1 MLLGFNDIGF
11 QPTKKYNIKP
21 YYLIHLIS
29 FVSRKILYK
38 GCLLLLLLF
47 IQTRPLFSS
56 KRISVMAFLDTL
68 SPKKSIEGNDVHRF
82 DYPEVFV
89 LILSVILLAFN
100 FDFSPTAMALL
111 VVICL
116 PSLMILIYNF
126 RRQRS
131 FWTSNIVIILLS
143 AVIGSIQFCP
153 IISLSLGALIG
164 LRIIL
169 SSPENHLKLIAVAI
183 ITEIIFYYVSVTLNS
198 SEINCHEGWITPVI
212 LLATMLVML
221 CHFRHIYH
229 EYMQYETRAEQA
241 TGRLSTMVSVIN
253 KLTRFVPPQIWEP
266 IVKADGPVS
275 VYNKRA
281 KLTIMFSDIVG
292 FTELS
297 DSLSADNL
305 ADILNTYM
313 HCMTL
318 IANKHGAVLD
328 KFIGDGMVCFF
339 GEPNSRGP
347 RQDALDCVAMAIDMR
362 REMRT
367 LRQKWRLMGFEG
379 LDIRVGITT
388 GYCHVGNF
396 GSNNRLSYTLIG
408 KEANLASR
416 LEAVAGTGE
425 IFISECTHDYIA
437 HDYDCEYV
445 GGFQLKGF
453 DNKVNAWR
461 VLDPDENK
469 GQLSKW
475 VDHTLPGFNLHL
487 NFRDMQDND
496 YQDIRSRLS
505 LALERIEQEEKAL
518 AWEISKASKKE
529 GQHHK

>member
-1 MLLGFNDIGF
+1 MALSDIF
-11 QPTKKYNIKP
+11 
-21 YYLIHLIS
+21 
-29 FVSRKILYK
+29 
-38 GCLLLLLLF
+38 
-47 IQTRPLFSS
+47 
-56 KRISVMAFLDTL
+56 
-68 SPKKSIEGNDVHRF
+68 SPKKSIQGNDVCRF

-89 LILSVILLAFN
+89 LILSVILLAIH
-100 FDFSPTAMALL
+100 FDFSPTSMALL
-111 VVICL
+111 IVVCL

-126 RRQRS
+126 RRQKS

-143 AVIGSIQFCP
+143 VVIGSIQLCP
-153 IISLSLGALIG
+153 IISLSLAALIG
-164 LRIIL
+164 LRIII
-169 SSPENHLKLIAVAI
+169 SSPENHLKLISVAVV
-183 ITEIIFYYVSVTLNS
+183 TVIIFYYVSVILNS
-198 SEINCHEGWITPVI
+198 VEIDCHTSWITPII
-212 LLATMLVML
+212 LLSTMLVIL
-221 CHFRHIYH
+221 CHFRHIYR
-229 EYMQYETRAEQA
+229 EYVHYEARAEQVV
-241 TGRLSTMVSVIN
+241 GRLSTMVSVIN
-253 KLTRFVPPQIWEP
+253 KLTRFIPPQVWEP
-266 IVKADGPVS
+266 IVKADNPVT
-275 VYNKRA
+275 VVNKRA

-379 LDIRVGITT
+379 LYIRIGITT

-416 LEAVAGTGE
+416 LEAVAGKGE
-425 IFISECTHDYIA
+425 IYISESTHDYIA
-437 HDYDCEYV
+437 HDFDCEYA
-445 GGFQLKGF
+445 GAFPLKGF
-453 DNKVNAWR
+453 DDKVSAWK

-469 GQLSKW
+469 GK
-475 VDHTLPGFNLHL
+475 
-487 NFRDMQDND
+487 
-496 YQDIRSRLS
+496 
-505 LALERIEQEEKAL
+505 
-518 AWEISKASKKE
+518 
-529 GQHHK
+529 

>member
-1 MLLGFNDIGF
+1 MAL
-11 QPTKKYNIKP
+11 
-21 YYLIHLIS
+21 
-29 FVSRKILYK
+29 VEASRPKTPVK
-38 GCLLLLLLF
+38 D
-47 IQTRPLFSS
+47 SDS
-56 KRISVMAFLDTL
+56 KTYQ
-68 SPKKSIEGNDVHRF
+68 F
-82 DYPEVFV
+82 DYPEIFV
-89 LILSVILLAFN
+89 LILTVILLAVHFN
-100 FDFSPTAMALL
+100 FSATSMALA
-111 VVICL
+111 VIVCL
-116 PSLMILIYNF
+116 PSLMILIYNY
-126 RRQRS
+126 RRQSS

-143 AVIGSIQFCP
+143 AVIGSIQFCAV
-153 IISLSLGALIG
+153 IALSLAALIG
-164 LRIIL
+164 LRVIL
-169 SSPENHLKLIAVAI
+169 SRPENHLKLIAVSVVTMI
-183 ITEIIFYYVSVTLNS
+183 VFYYVSVTLS
-198 SEINCHEGWITPVI
+198 SAEIDCHDSLITPVV
-212 LLATMLVML
+212 LLASMIVIL
-221 CHFRHIYH
+221 CHFRHVYH
-229 EYMQYETRAEQA
+229 DYINYEARAQQA
-241 TGRLSTMVSVIN
+241 VGRLNTMVSVIN
-253 KLTRFVPPQIWEP
+253 KLTRFVPPQVWEP
-266 IVKADGPVS
+266 IVKSDSPVS
-275 VYNKRA
+275 VENKRA

-367 LRQKWRLMGFEG
+367 LRQKWRLLGFEG
-379 LDIRVGITT
+379 LYIRIGITT

-396 GSNNRLSYTLIG
+396 GSTNRLSYTLIG

-416 LEAVAGTGE
+416 LEAAASKGQ
-425 IFISECTHDYIA
+425 IFISESTHDYIS
-437 HDYDCEYV
+437 HDYDCEYA
-445 GGFQLKGF
+445 GAFQLKGF
-453 DNKVNAWR
+453 DNKVSAWQ

-496 YQDIRSRLS
+496 YQDIRDRLN
-505 LALERIEQEEKAL
+505 LALERIEQQEKAVAL
-518 AWEISKASKKE
+518 EIIAASKQE
-529 GQHHK
+529 NANHN

>member
-1 MLLGFNDIGF
+1 MAL
-11 QPTKKYNIKP
+11 
-21 YYLIHLIS
+21 
-29 FVSRKILYK
+29 VEASRPKTPVK
-38 GCLLLLLLF
+38 D
-47 IQTRPLFSS
+47 SDS
-56 KRISVMAFLDTL
+56 KTYQ
-68 SPKKSIEGNDVHRF
+68 F
-82 DYPEVFV
+82 DYPEIFV
-89 LILSVILLAFN
+89 LILTVILLAVHFN
-100 FDFSPTAMALL
+100 FSATSMALA
-111 VVICL
+111 VIVCL
-116 PSLMILIYNF
+116 PSLMILIYNY
-126 RRQRS
+126 RRQSS

-143 AVIGSIQFCP
+143 VVIGSIQFCAV
-153 IISLSLGALIG
+153 IALSLAALIG
-164 LRIIL
+164 LRVIL
-169 SSPENHLKLIAVAI
+169 SSPENHLKLIAVSVVTMI
-183 ITEIIFYYVSVTLNS
+183 VFYYVSVTLS
-198 SEINCHEGWITPVI
+198 SAEIDCHDSLVTPVV
-212 LLATMLVML
+212 LLASMIVIL
-221 CHFRHIYH
+221 CHFRHVYH
-229 EYMQYETRAEQA
+229 DYINYEARAQQA
-241 TGRLSTMVSVIN
+241 VGRLNTMVSVIN
-253 KLTRFVPPQIWEP
+253 KLTRFVPPQVWEP
-266 IVKADGPVS
+266 IVKSDSPVS
-275 VYNKRA
+275 VENKRA

-367 LRQKWRLMGFEG
+367 LRQKWRLLGFEG
-379 LDIRVGITT
+379 LYIRIGITT

-416 LEAVAGTGE
+416 LEAVAAKGQ
-425 IFISECTHDYIA
+425 IFISESTHDYIS
-437 HDYDCEYV
+437 HDYDCEYA
-445 GGFQLKGF
+445 GAFQLKGF
-453 DNKVNAWR
+453 DNKVSAWQ

-496 YQDIRSRLS
+496 YQDIRDRLN
-505 LALERIEQEEKAL
+505 LALERIEQQEKAVAL
-518 AWEISKASKKE
+518 EIIAASKQE
-529 GQHHK
+529 SNRHN

>member
-1 MLLGFNDIGF
+1 MAL
-11 QPTKKYNIKP
+11 
-21 YYLIHLIS
+21 
-29 FVSRKILYK
+29 VEASRPKTAVK
-38 GCLLLLLLF
+38 D
-47 IQTRPLFSS
+47 SDS
-56 KRISVMAFLDTL
+56 KTYQ
-68 SPKKSIEGNDVHRF
+68 F
-82 DYPEVFV
+82 DYPEIFV
-89 LILSVILLAFN
+89 LILTVILLAVHFN
-100 FDFSPTAMALL
+100 FSATSMALA
-111 VVICL
+111 VIVCL
-116 PSLMILIYNF
+116 PSLMILIYNY
-126 RRQRS
+126 RRQSS

-143 AVIGSIQFCP
+143 AVIGSIQFCAV
-153 IISLSLGALIG
+153 IALSLAAFIG
-164 LRIIL
+164 LRVIL
-169 SSPENHLKLIAVAI
+169 SRPENHLKLIAVSVVTMI
-183 ITEIIFYYVSVTLNS
+183 VFYYVSVTLS
-198 SEINCHEGWITPVI
+198 SAEIDCHDSLITPVV
-212 LLATMLVML
+212 LLASMIVIL
-221 CHFRHIYH
+221 CHFRHVYH
-229 EYMQYETRAEQA
+229 DYINYEARAQQA
-241 TGRLSTMVSVIN
+241 VGRLNTMVSVIN
-253 KLTRFVPPQIWEP
+253 KLTRFVPPQVWEP
-266 IVKADGPVS
+266 IVKSDSPVS
-275 VYNKRA
+275 VENKRA

-367 LRQKWRLMGFEG
+367 LRQKWRLLGFEG
-379 LDIRVGITT
+379 LYIRIGITT

-396 GSNNRLSYTLIG
+396 GSTNRLSYTLIG

-416 LEAVAGTGE
+416 LEAVAAKGQ
-425 IFISECTHDYIA
+425 IFISESTHDYIS
-437 HDYDCEYV
+437 HDYDCEYA
-445 GGFQLKGF
+445 GAFQLKGF
-453 DNKVNAWR
+453 DNKVSAWQ

-496 YQDIRSRLS
+496 YQDIRDRLN
-505 LALERIEQEEKAL
+505 LALERIEQQEKAVAL
-518 AWEISKASKKE
+518 EIIAASKQE
-529 GQHHK
+529 NANHN

>member
-1 MLLGFNDIGF
+1 MAL
-11 QPTKKYNIKP
+11 
-21 YYLIHLIS
+21 
-29 FVSRKILYK
+29 VEASRPKTPVK
-38 GCLLLLLLF
+38 D
-47 IQTRPLFSS
+47 SDS
-56 KRISVMAFLDTL
+56 KTYQ
-68 SPKKSIEGNDVHRF
+68 F
-82 DYPEVFV
+82 DYPEIFV
-89 LILSVILLAFN
+89 LILTVILLAVHFN
-100 FDFSPTAMALL
+100 FSATSMALA
-111 VVICL
+111 VIVCL
-116 PSLMILIYNF
+116 PSLMILIYNY
-126 RRQRS
+126 RRQSS

-143 AVIGSIQFCP
+143 VVIGSIQFCAV
-153 IISLSLGALIG
+153 IALSLAALIG
-164 LRIIL
+164 LRVIL
-169 SSPENHLKLIAVAI
+169 SRPENHLKLIAVSVVTMI
-183 ITEIIFYYVSVTLNS
+183 VFYYVSVTLS
-198 SEINCHEGWITPVI
+198 SAEIDCHDSLITPVV
-212 LLATMLVML
+212 LLASMIVIL
-221 CHFRHIYH
+221 CHFRHVYH
-229 EYMQYETRAEQA
+229 DYINYEARAQQA
-241 TGRLSTMVSVIN
+241 VGRLNTMVSVIN
-253 KLTRFVPPQIWEP
+253 KLTRFVPPQVWEP
-266 IVKADGPVS
+266 IVKSDSPVS
-275 VYNKRA
+275 VENKRA

-367 LRQKWRLMGFEG
+367 LRQKWRLLGFEG
-379 LDIRVGITT
+379 LYIRIGITT

-416 LEAVAGTGE
+416 LEAVAAKGQ
-425 IFISECTHDYIA
+425 IFISESTHDYIS
-437 HDYDCEYV
+437 HDYDCEYA
-445 GGFQLKGF
+445 GAFQLKGF
-453 DNKVNAWR
+453 DNKVSAWQ

-496 YQDIRSRLS
+496 YQDIRDRLN
-505 LALERIEQEEKAL
+505 LALERIEQQEKAIAL
-518 AWEISKASKKE
+518 EIIAASKQE
-529 GQHHK
+529 NANHN

>member
-1 MLLGFNDIGF
+1 MAL
-11 QPTKKYNIKP
+11 
-21 YYLIHLIS
+21 
-29 FVSRKILYK
+29 VEASRPKTPVK
-38 GCLLLLLLF
+38 D
-47 IQTRPLFSS
+47 SDS
-56 KRISVMAFLDTL
+56 KTYQ
-68 SPKKSIEGNDVHRF
+68 F
-82 DYPEVFV
+82 DYPEIFV
-89 LILSVILLAFN
+89 LILTVILLAVHFN
-100 FDFSPTAMALL
+100 FSATSMALA
-111 VVICL
+111 VIVCL
-116 PSLMILIYNF
+116 PSLMILIYNY
-126 RRQRS
+126 RRQSS

-143 AVIGSIQFCP
+143 VVIGSIQFCAV
-153 IISLSLGALIG
+153 IALSLAALIG
-164 LRIIL
+164 LRVIL
-169 SSPENHLKLIAVAI
+169 SSPENHLKLIAVSVVTMI
-183 ITEIIFYYVSVTLNS
+183 VFYYVSVTLS
-198 SEINCHEGWITPVI
+198 SAEIDCHDSLVTPVV
-212 LLATMLVML
+212 LLASMIVIL
-221 CHFRHIYH
+221 CHFRHVYH
-229 EYMQYETRAEQA
+229 DYINYEARAQQA
-241 TGRLSTMVSVIN
+241 VGRLNTMVSVIN
-253 KLTRFVPPQIWEP
+253 KLTRFVPPQVWEP
-266 IVKADGPVS
+266 IVKSDSPVS
-275 VYNKRA
+275 VENKRA

-367 LRQKWRLMGFEG
+367 LRQKWRLLGFEG
-379 LDIRVGITT
+379 LYIRIGITT

-416 LEAVAGTGE
+416 LEAVAAKGQ
-425 IFISECTHDYIA
+425 IFISESTHDYIS
-437 HDYDCEYV
+437 HDYDCEYA
-445 GGFQLKGF
+445 GAFQLKGF
-453 DNKVNAWR
+453 DNKVSAWQ

-496 YQDIRSRLS
+496 YQDIRDRLN
-505 LALERIEQEEKAL
+505 LALERIEQQEKAIAL
-518 AWEISKASKKE
+518 EIIAASKQE
-529 GQHHK
+529 NANHN

>member
-1 MLLGFNDIGF
+1 
-11 QPTKKYNIKP
+11 
-21 YYLIHLIS
+21 
-29 FVSRKILYK
+29 
-38 GCLLLLLLF
+38 
-47 IQTRPLFSS
+47 
-56 KRISVMAFLDTL
+56 MAFLDTF
-68 SPKKSIEGNDVHRF
+68 SPKRSIEGNDVRQF

-89 LILSVILLAFN
+89 LILSVILIAFH
-100 FDFSPTAMALL
+100 FEFSPTSMALL

-126 RRQRS
+126 RRQKS

-153 IISLSLGALIG
+153 IIALSLGALIG

-169 SSPENHLKLIAVAI
+169 SSPENHPKLIAVAVV
-183 ITEIIFYYVSVTLNS
+183 TVIIFYYVSVTLNS
-198 SEINCHEGWITPVI
+198 REIDCHEGWITPII
-212 LLATMLVML
+212 LLATMMVIL

-229 EYMQYETRAEQA
+229 EYVHYENRAEQVA
-241 TGRLSTMVSVIN
+241 GRLSTMVSVIN
-253 KLTRFVPPQIWEP
+253 KLTRFVAPQVWEP
-266 IVKADGPVS
+266 IVKADGPVTVS
-275 VYNKRA
+275 NKRA
-281 KLTIMFSDIVG
+281 KLSIMFSDIVG

-339 GEPNSRGP
+339 GEPNSHGP

-379 LDIRVGITT
+379 LYIRVGITT

-416 LEAVAGTGE
+416 LEAVAGKGE
-425 IFISECTHDYIA
+425 IFISESTYDYISY
-437 HDYDCEYV
+437 DYDCEYA
-445 GGFQLKGF
+445 GAFSLKGF
-453 DNKVNAWR
+453 DNKISAWK

-469 GQLSKW
+469 GKLSKW

-496 YQDIRSRLS
+496 YQDIRSRLN
-505 LALERIEQEEKAL
+505 LALERIEQEEQAV
-518 AWEISKASKKE
+518 AIEIIEASKKE
-529 GQHHK
+529 FENHK

>member
-1 MLLGFNDIGF
+1 MAL
-11 QPTKKYNIKP
+11 
-21 YYLIHLIS
+21 
-29 FVSRKILYK
+29 VEASRPKTPVK
-38 GCLLLLLLF
+38 D
-47 IQTRPLFSS
+47 SDS
-56 KRISVMAFLDTL
+56 KTYQ
-68 SPKKSIEGNDVHRF
+68 F
-82 DYPEVFV
+82 DYPEIFV
-89 LILSVILLAFN
+89 LILTVILLAVHFN
-100 FDFSPTAMALL
+100 FSATSMALA
-111 VVICL
+111 VIVCL
-116 PSLMILIYNF
+116 PSLMILIYNY
-126 RRQRS
+126 RRQSS

-143 AVIGSIQFCP
+143 VVIGSIQFCAV
-153 IISLSLGALIG
+153 IALSLAALIG
-164 LRIIL
+164 LRAIL
-169 SSPENHLKLIAVAI
+169 SSPENHLKLIAVSVVTMI
-183 ITEIIFYYVSVTLNS
+183 VFYYVSVTLS
-198 SEINCHEGWITPVI
+198 SAEIDCHDSLVTPVV
-212 LLATMLVML
+212 LLASMIVIL
-221 CHFRHIYH
+221 CHFRHVYH
-229 EYMQYETRAEQA
+229 DYINYEARAQQA
-241 TGRLSTMVSVIN
+241 VGRLNTMVSVIN
-253 KLTRFVPPQIWEP
+253 KLTRFVPPQVWEP
-266 IVKADGPVS
+266 IVKSDSPVS
-275 VYNKRA
+275 VENKRA

-328 KFIGDGMVCFF
+328 KFIGDGMACFF

-367 LRQKWRLMGFEG
+367 LRQKWRLLGFEG
-379 LDIRVGITT
+379 LYIRIGITT

-416 LEAVAGTGE
+416 LEAVAAKGQ
-425 IFISECTHDYIA
+425 IFISESTHDYIS
-437 HDYDCEYV
+437 HDYDCEYA
-445 GGFQLKGF
+445 GAFQLKGF
-453 DNKVNAWR
+453 DNKVSAWQ

-496 YQDIRSRLS
+496 YQDIRDRLN
-505 LALERIEQEEKAL
+505 LALERIEQQEKAIAL
-518 AWEISKASKKE
+518 EIIAASKQE
-529 GQHHK
+529 NANHN

>member
-1 MLLGFNDIGF
+1 
-11 QPTKKYNIKP
+11 
-21 YYLIHLIS
+21 
-29 FVSRKILYK
+29 
-38 GCLLLLLLF
+38 
-47 IQTRPLFSS
+47 
-56 KRISVMAFLDTL
+56 MAFLDTF
-68 SPKKSIEGNDVHRF
+68 SPKKFIQGNDVYRF

-89 LILSVILLAFN
+89 LILSVILLAIH
-100 FDFSPTAMALL
+100 FDFSPTSMALL
-111 VVICL
+111 IIVCL

-126 RRQRS
+126 RRQKS
-131 FWTSNIVIILLS
+131 FWTSTIVIILLS
-143 AVIGSIQFCP
+143 VVIGSIQLCP
-153 IISLSLGALIG
+153 LISLSLAALIG

-169 SSPENHLKLIAVAI
+169 SSPENHLKLISVAVV
-183 ITEIIFYYVSVTLNS
+183 TVIIFYYVSVILS
-198 SEINCHEGWITPVI
+198 SREIDCQTSWITPII
-212 LLATMLVML
+212 LLATMMVILF
-221 CHFRHIYH
+221 HFRHIYH
-229 EYMQYETRAEQA
+229 EYIHYEARAEQA
-241 TGRLSTMVSVIN
+241 VGRLSTMVSVIN
-253 KLTRFVPPQIWEP
+253 KLTRFVPPQVWEP
-266 IVKADGPVS
+266 IVKADSPVT
-275 VYNKRA
+275 VANKRA

-339 GEPNSRGP
+339 GEPSSRGP

-379 LDIRVGITT
+379 LYIRVGIST

-416 LEAVAGTGE
+416 LEAVAGKGE
-425 IFISECTHDYIA
+425 IYISESTHDYIA
-437 HDYDCEYV
+437 HDFDCEYA
-445 GGFQLKGF
+445 GAFQLKGF
-453 DNKVNAWR
+453 DNKMSAWK

-469 GQLSKW
+469 GKLSKW

-496 YQDIRSRLS
+496 YQDIRIRLN
-505 LALERIEQEEKAL
+505 LALERIEQEEKAV
-518 AWEISKASKKE
+518 AIEISKASKKE
-529 GQHHK
+529 AQHHK